1 MISDNEFFREVSLR
15 ICGSLDIEKALWH
28 CLLYMREVL
37 PADALTLTFYDA
49 NSGIL
54 EIVASATAMGGL
66 VRSEKILIPQHL
78 RKELQEPEKYPL
90 VRMAPD
96 IRTDAIAYLVAKQ
109 IECPFLSVIV
119 ARFMVEGKFLG
130 SLNVHAA
137 AAEGYTAEH
146 LRLLSL
152 VNEPFG
158 VALANCRKYLELMR
172 LKEILADDRKYFES
186 ELRRPY
192 GDLIVGA
199 ESGLKEV
206 MEQVMT
212 VASSFT
218 PVLLHGETGTG
229 KELIA
234 NAIHKLSPRAQGPL
248 IKVNCGAIPE
258 SLIDSELFGHEKG
271 AFTGA
276 LSRKRGRFERADQGT
291 IFLDEVSELPLAAQV
306 RLLRA
311 LQEKEIERVG
321 GTSPIKV
328 NIRIIS
334 ATNRDLLPLIKNRTF
349 RDDLYYRLGVFP
361 IHIPPLRQRK
371 SDIPNLV
378 SHFVKTKAAEL
389 GFCFDPVLAPGALD
403 ILCQYDW
410 PGNVRELSNAV
421 ERSLLLFKSKPLK
434 FEEILGLSTA
444 ASMPPQDVAVN
455 QDLALNAMESKHI
468 RGVLAMTGGRVEGKK
483 GAAALLDIN
492 PGTLRHKMR
501 KLGIPFGRA
510 ARKSAAHS

>member
-1 MISDNEFFREVSLR
+1 MINENEFFREVALR
-15 ICGSLDIEKALWH
+15 ICGSLEIDKALWN
-28 CLLYMREVL
+28 CLLYMQGVM
-37 PADALTLTFYDA
+37 PVNALTLTIYDA

-54 EIVASATAMGGL
+54 EIVATATAGGGA
-66 VRSEKILIPQHL
+66 VRSEKILVPQQL
-78 RKELQEPEKYPL
+78 RRELQEPEKYPL
-90 VRMAPD
+90 VRMAAD
-96 IRTDAIAYLVAKQ
+96 IRADTIAHLVAKQ
-109 IECPFLSVIV
+109 IDCPHRSILVV
-119 ARFMVEGKFLG
+119 RFIMEGKFLG

-137 AAEGYTAEH
+137 ATGMFTGEH

-186 ELRRPY
+186 ELRRSY
-192 GDLIVGA
+192 GDPIVGS

-212 VASSFT
+212 VAPSFT

-276 LSRKRGRFERADQGT
+276 LTRKRGRFERADQGT
-291 IFLDEVSELPLAAQV
+291 IFLDEVSELPPEAQV
-306 RLLRA
+306 RLLRV

-321 GTSPIKV
+321 GTNPIKV

-334 ATNRDLLPLIKNRTF
+334 ATNRELLPLIKNRSF

-371 SDIPNLV
+371 SDIPSLV
-378 SHFVKTKAAEL
+378 SHFMKTKASEL
-389 GFCFDPVLAPGALD
+389 GLCFDPVLAPGALD
-403 ILCQYDW
+403 LLCQYDW
-410 PGNVRELSNAV
+410 PGNVRELCNAV
-421 ERSLLLFKSKPLK
+421 ERALLLFKSKPLK

-444 ASMPPQDVAVN
+444 ARIFPEGVAVN
-455 QDLALNAMESKHI
+455 QDLALDAVESKHI
-468 RGVLAMTGGRVEGKK
+468 RGVLAMTRGRVEGKK
-483 GAAALLDIN
+483 GAAALLNVN

-510 ARKSAAHS
+510 AKKNGHLA